1 MGKLIEFP
9 KPQGV
14 FAASVDLFLEPDGT
28 VLARLRDM
36 PGHLID
42 NMGGEAADKM
52 LKLAL
57 WTQQGAEN
65 LAEQADALRLPSEP
79 LGPV

>member
-1 MGKLIEFP
+1 MAKILEFP
-9 KPQGV
+9 KPQGQ
-14 FAASVDLFLEPDGT
+14 FAASIDLFLEPDGT

-36 PGHLID
+36 PAGLID
-42 NMGGEAADKM
+42 SMGGEPFDKL

-65 LAEQADALRLPSEP
+65 LAEQANALRMPDDVP
-79 LGPV
+79 GPV

>member
-1 MGKLIEFP
+1 MAKILQFP
-9 KPQGV
+9 QPQGK
-14 FAASVDLFLEPDGT
+14 FAASIDLFLEPDGS

-36 PGHLID
+36 DSSLIESMD
-42 NMGGEAADKM
+42 GEPFDKM

-65 LAEQADALRLPSEP
+65 LAEQADALRPA
-79 LGPV
+79 